1 MMNTLVQQPCALR
14 VNNRK
19 HNFFGKPIKIRRRMN
34 KKVRV
39 IPTSSMNT
47 KFPQIAEKLNGRMA
61 MVGFLAG
68 SSRELVEGVNYID
81 QLKTAWP
88 SVLMLTTM
96 LTYATITTRN
106 LDVIEEKPFT
116 TDLELLNGRLAMLGV
131 FIKFVYD
138 LSL

>member
-1 MMNTLVQQPCALR
+1 MNTIVQQSCALR
-14 VNNRK
+14 INNNK
-19 HNFFGKPIKIRRRMN
+19 QNFFGKSFKIRRKMN

-39 IPTSSMNT
+39 IPTSSMAT

-61 MVGFLAG
+61 MVGFLTG

-81 QLKTAWP
+81 QLQTTWP
-88 SVLMLTTM
+88 SVVMLTTM

-138 LSL
+138 LSI